1 MLSPH
6 QASEHM
12 VSQMNFRFILT
23 AKHAAPYNK
32 LNPLHI
38 SITMKNHLLTA
49 TLLFYTLLLYS
60 SSALANALAQNHTP
74 EVDNIRAKYQHIQT
88 HLKDYRTASQDIW
101 GESTE
106 GGKATAHYD
115 HSNVLQRIEVI
126 WFGESGK
133 RIVYYYFDHEQLVFA
148 LDQQIHYNRPIY
160 WNQSLADEVGDTE
173 LFDPTKS
180 TVIENRYYFK
190 HEQPI
195 LWLDNTGQTV
205 DLNIEKNTEQ
215 AQAVIAHAKKMY
227 QQFLTP

>member
-6 QASEHM
+6 QASEHTA
-12 VSQMNFRFILT
+12 SQMHFRFILT
-23 AKHAAPYNK
+23 AKHAAPYNY

-38 SITMKNHLLTA
+38 SITMKKHLLIA
-49 TLLFYTLLLYS
+49 TLLLYALLLYTT
-60 SSALANALAQNHTP
+60 SALANTPAHNHTP
-74 EVDNIRAKYQHIQT
+74 EIDNIRAKYQHIQT

-133 RIVYYYFDHEQLVFA
+133 RLVRYYFDHEQLVFA
-148 LDQQIHYNRPIY
+148 LDQHIYYNRPIY
-160 WNQSLADEVGDTE
+160 WNQSLADEVGDTA
-173 LFDPTKS
+173 LFDPQKS
-180 TVIENRYYFK
+180 TVIENRYYFN
-190 HEQPI
+190 HDQPI
-195 LWLDNTGQTV
+195 LWLDNTRHAV
-205 DLNIEKNTEQ
+205 DLNIEKNSEQ
-215 AQAVIAHAKKMY
+215 AQAIITHAKKMY

>member
-1 MLSPH
+1 
-6 QASEHM
+6 
-12 VSQMNFRFILT
+12 
-23 AKHAAPYNK
+23 
-32 LNPLHI
+32 
-38 SITMKNHLLTA
+38 MKNHLLTA